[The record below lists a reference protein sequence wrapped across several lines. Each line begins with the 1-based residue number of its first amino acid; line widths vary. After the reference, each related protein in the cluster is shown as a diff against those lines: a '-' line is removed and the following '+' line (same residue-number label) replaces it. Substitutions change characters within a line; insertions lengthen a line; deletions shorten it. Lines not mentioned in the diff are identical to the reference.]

1 MNAKTIKQFQ
11 DKSEIL
17 TQNIIVNVLKTWIS
31 EDEYL
36 IWENWSVC

>member
-31 EDEYL
+31 EVEYL